1 VKDRKMPVFVIIA
14 LAVYGLIN
22 FYIVRRGAQAL
33 ASQPGARRVF
43 LVLFIGLALAFPL
56 GRILMVFARGWATS
70 ALVEAGTFHLA
81 VMLYGFLAV
90 LAVDLVRLV
99 NAFVPF
105 LPKSLFA
112 AGSRTGPVLFAVAA
126 GAVVLT
132 VALGAW
138 NATRLRTV
146 DLDLRIPAR
155 SGAVE
160 RLTVVAAS
168 DLHLG
173 ALVGPSRLKK
183 VVARMNALEPD
194 VVFFA
199 GDIVDE
205 TVTAEIEAKLG
216 GIMRE
221 LRAPSGLFACAGNHE
236 FYSGLERNLACLR
249 ACGVTVLQDEAVGV
263 AGTFVLVGRRDP
275 SSLGRQEKRLSIGGI
290 LAGSGLA
297 ADLPVFV
304 LDHQPLRLE
313 EAEQAGAALQ
323 ISGHTH
329 DGQIFPIDLVN
340 SLIYELNWGY
350 LRKGNTHYYVTSG
363 AGTWGPPVRVGSRA
377 EIVRIRIDFERAAP
391 GGE

>member
-1 VKDRKMPVFVIIA
+1 MPVFVIVA
-14 LAVYGLIN
+14 LSVYALIN

-33 ASQPGARRVF
+33 ASEPGARRVF
-43 LVLFIGLALAFPL
+43 LIFFIGLALAFPL
-56 GRILMVFARGWATS
+56 GRILMAFARGWGTS

-81 VMLYGFLAV
+81 VMLYGFMAV

-99 NAFVPF
+99 DAFVPF
-105 LPKSLFA
+105 LPKSLFS

-132 VALGAW
+132 VVLGAW

-155 SGAVE
+155 AGTLE
-160 RLTVVAAS
+160 KLTVVAAS

-194 VVFFA
+194 VVLFA
-199 GDIVDE
+199 GDVVDE

-221 LRAPSGLFACAGNHE
+221 IRAPSGLFACAGNHE

-249 ACGVTVLQDEAVGV
+249 ACGVTVLQDEAVAV
-263 AGTFVLVGRRDP
+263 AGAFVLVGRRDP
-275 SSLGRQEKRLSIGGI
+275 SSLGMQEKRLSIGGI
-290 LAGSGLA
+290 LAASGLA

-340 SLIYELNWGY
+340 GLIYELNWGY
-350 LRKGNTHYYVTSG
+350 LRKGDTHYYVTSG

-377 EIVRIRIDFERAAP
+377 EIVRIRIAFEPSAP

>member
-1 VKDRKMPVFVIIA
+1 MPVFVIIA

-81 VMLYGFLAV
+81 VMLYGFMAV

-205 TVTAEIEAKLG
+205 TVTAEIEEKLG

-275 SSLGRQEKRLSIGGI
+275 SSLGMREKRLSIAGI
-290 LAGSGLA
+290 LAGSGLT

-304 LDHQPLRLE
+304 LDHQPLHLE
-313 EAEQAGAALQ
+313 EAEQAGATLQ

-391 GGE
+391 GVE